1 MDSTFCCGVH
11 LQIRREVP
19 MATFKA
25 ASCVT
30 YPLLLRFPK
39 VLKHH
44 HLAAFHH
51 LPTRVFT
58 NHHHQC
64 IHIKSSQAVVSFC
77 PPPPPFPHP
86 FFLTS
91 FFIPFIHYSI
101 AQIPDLTCRFART
114 LDLPVGTPLFSNGR
128 PQHWCVSKLCW
139 LSNVSR

>member
-1 MDSTFCCGVH
+1 
-11 LQIRREVP
+11 

-30 YPLLLRFPK
+30 YPLLLRFLK

-51 LPTRVFT
+51 LPTRVYT

-64 IHIKSSQAVVSFC
+64 IHIKSSQAIVSFC
-77 PPPPPFPHP
+77 PPTPDPLPPPSPPPP
-86 FFLTS
+86 FFLTF

-101 AQIPDLTCRFART
+101 AQIPDLECRFACT
-114 LDLPVGTPLFSNGR
+114 SDLPVGTPLFSNGR
-128 PQHWCVSKLCW
+128 PQHWCVSKLC
-139 LSNVSR
+139 